1 MKNLCFLLAL
11 LPLVFGCGPHEQSA
25 TSPDFLV
32 IDDNISNR
40 KINAFAEDKFGY
52 IWIATHRGLNR
63 YNGFDFHQ
71 YYNTADSLSLIDNQV
86 ICLLADSHNM
96 LWAGT
101 VNGVSHLTHGGYFVN
116 VPLASEN
123 RYITQIIE
131 TSSGD
136 VLVNNGLALER
147 YDRDEGVF
155 RPFITFAPENFAS
168 RCWEDRSGRIWA
180 VSPQNLTAYDTS
192 KMRSVNSVAVEGPY
206 IFSSFMQR
214 NGVLWLLGSNGS
226 GGGGIRLFD
235 TRRDS
240 FVETPAVLRGD
251 GRLRGQTVKAVYEY
265 SETMLMLYTSGRQ
278 CFLYNTLSGELVG
291 QDDSGFPF
299 TAPDADVTAMFT
311 DSGQN
316 LWIGSSDQSFQ
327 VVYNYKRQFNDNAL
341 LSKYFDGRSVISLAS
356 DKAGN
361 LWTLTS
367 LDGLHRI
374 EHGTRQVHR
383 VEVPGARP
391 ERRMLEC
398 FIDSR
403 DNFWITFAD
412 GHLVKYRYAGGGEEA
427 GRLVQEAD
435 HNLYTGIFCVT
446 EDAYG
451 NIWAGAFGSSV
462 GVLAGGATGAGAKE
476 FSPIEIV
483 PPGHT
488 FTPIMIPLR
497 SGKVLAAS
505 WGWGFSVIDPADMSM
520 ERINMW
526 GEVAR
531 SSFIPTA
538 LFEASDGTIWCGT
551 IGNGL
556 FTVNLQDRSVSHREG
571 VQCNDISSIAE
582 DALGNLWI
590 GTLDGLFKYD
600 NTVDRF
606 FAYYGNDGIGGD
618 QFNENCA
625 IRSADN
631 TMVFGATHGITFFNP
646 IDIMPRRT
654 ARIVFEDLRINN
666 AIQQAYKSDAIGSHM
681 ALKPEVTLR
690 HSRNNFSISY
700 VAMDF
705 GEFPRDNYNYM
716 LEGFDG
722 SWIDARH
729 NRQAFYSNLPP
740 GRYDFRVRVINNSD
754 MGVVAEDSI
763 SVRVKPSP
771 WLSPVMVLGGY
782 PLLFLLLVGT
792 LVWLWMMV
800 LRNRRIAEL
809 AVIEKENEL
818 RTNSMN
824 MSFFSNI
831 SHEFRTPL
839 TMISG
844 PVELLAADPGL
855 DREKRDL
862 LAIVQ
867 RNAHRMLRLVN
878 QLMDFNKLENDTLRL
893 KVRSADV
900 IAEVRRVVS
909 TFLFTAKEKRI
920 SLTSSGL
927 EDSFVMLLDEDK
939 LEKILYNLLSN
950 AVKFTPPDGKIA
962 VSMDVLGRT
971 DVAGFELPGEA
982 KSYVR
987 IDVADTGIGI
997 PEQHLEDVFKRY
1009 YQVENQ
1015 DKGPQWGTGIGL
1027 YYARRLAELHH
1038 GQIKAFV
1045 REEGGTVLSLL
1056 LPVDVAVYAEDRSRS
1071 DEQKPV
1077 AAPEPVVEVGA
1088 TGVAEQGVSDAAAGA
1103 GPRDDMRT
1111 ILVVED
1117 DTEVS
1122 HFLKSML
1129 SPYYNVVNRFDGASA
1144 LESIEEVDP
1153 DLILS
1158 DVLMPG
1164 SDGYE
1169 LCLAVKSNIAMS
1181 HIPVVLLTAKSTV
1194 ADQVAGLDAGADA
1207 YVVKPFDPSYLL
1219 ALVKSLLSN
1228 RDKLRNILSQT
1239 TRTDK
1244 IDEQMLSPHDKEF
1257 MDSLYALM
1265 EKELSN
1271 PELNVTQMTKSLKIS
1286 RTKFYY
1292 KVKGLTGENPN
1303 VFFRTYKLNRA
1314 AELLKSGK
1322 HNISEVADITGFS
1335 TLSHFSV
1342 SFKKQFGVT
1351 PSEFLHG

>member
-1 MKNLCFLLAL
+1 MKNFCLVSLAL
-11 LPLVFGCGPHEQSA
+11 SALSLAFCVVGCRPHDQGA
-25 TSPDFLV
+25 ASPDFLV
-32 IDDNISNR
+32 IDDDISNQ

-71 YYNTADSLSLIDNQV
+71 YYNTEDSLSLIDNQV
-86 ICLLADSHNM
+86 ICLLVDSHNM

-116 VPLASEN
+116 VPLVSDS
-123 RYITQIIE
+123 RYITQILE
-131 TSSGD
+131 TSAGD
-136 VLVNNGLALER
+136 VLVNNGMVLER
-147 YDRDEGVF
+147 YDREAEVF
-155 RPFITFAPENFAS
+155 RPFITFAPENLAS

-180 VSPQNLTAYDTS
+180 VSPQNLTAYDTER
-192 KMRSVNSVAVEGPY
+192 MRSVNSVAVADSY

-214 NGVLWLLGSNGS
+214 NGVLWLLGA
-226 GGGGIRLFD
+226 GGGDSGVIRLFD
-235 TRRDS
+235 TRRDT
-240 FVETPAVLRGD
+240 FVETPAVLMSD
-251 GRLRGQTVKAVYEY
+251 ARLRGQTVKAIYEY
-265 SETMLMLYTSGRQ
+265 SETMLILYTSGRQ
-278 CFLYNTLSGELVG
+278 FFIYNTLSGELVG
-291 QDDSGFPF
+291 QNDSGFPF
-299 TAPDADVTAMFT
+299 PAPDTDVTAMFT

-316 LWIGSSDQSFQ
+316 LWIGSSDQGFS
-327 VVYNYKRQFNDNAL
+327 VVYSYKRQFNDNAL
-341 LSKYFDGRSVISLAS
+341 LAKYFDSRSVISLAS

-361 LWTLTS
+361 IWALTS
-367 LDGLHRI
+367 LDGLHI
-374 EHGTRQVHR
+374 IDGETRHARR
-383 VEVPGARP
+383 VEVPGEAP
-391 ERRMLEC
+391 KRRMLEC

-403 DNFWITFAD
+403 DNFWITFTD
-412 GHLVKYRYAGGGEEA
+412 GHLAQCRYVGGGSGG

-435 HNLYTGIFCVT
+435 HNLYTGLFCVT

-462 GVLAGGATGAGAKE
+462 GVLVGGATGAGAKE
-476 FSPIEIV
+476 FRPIEIV
-483 PPGHT
+483 PPGYT

-505 WGWGFSVIDPADMSM
+505 WGWGFSVIDPTDMSM

-526 GEVAR
+526 GEVKR

-556 FTVNLQDRSVSHREG
+556 FTVNLQEMSVTHREG
-571 VQCNDISSIAE
+571 VQCNDISGIAE

-590 GTLDGLFKYD
+590 STLDGLFKYD

-606 FAYYGNDGIGGD
+606 FAYYDSDGIGGD

-625 IRSADN
+625 IRSKGN
-631 TMVFGATHGITFFNP
+631 MMVFGGTHGITFFNP
-646 IDIMPRRT
+646 IDIMPRRS
-654 ARIVFEDLRINN
+654 ARIVFEDLMINN

-681 ALKPEVTLR
+681 ALKPDITLR

-722 SWIDARH
+722 RWIDARH
-729 NRQAFYSNLPP
+729 SRQAFYSNLPP
-740 GRYDFRVRVINNSD
+740 GRYNFKVRVINNSD

-771 WLSPVMVLGGY
+771 WLSGVMVFGVY
-782 PLLFLLLVGT
+782 PLLFLLLAGS

-818 RTNSMN
+818 RTNAMN

-844 PVELLAADPGL
+844 PVELLAGDPGL

-893 KVRSADV
+893 KVRSADI
-900 IAEVRRVVS
+900 IAEARRVVG

-962 VSMDVLGRT
+962 VSLDVVGRA
-971 DVAGFELPGEA
+971 DVAEFGLPDGAAGASGSAGAVAA
-982 KSYVR
+982 KSFVR
-987 IDVADTGIGI
+987 IDVADTGVGI

-1015 DKGPQWGTGIGL
+1015 DKGPSWGTGIGL
-1027 YYARRLAELHH
+1027 YYARRMAELHH
-1038 GQIKAFV
+1038 GFLKAFV
-1045 REEGGTVLSLL
+1045 REEGGTLLSLL
-1056 LPVDVAVYAEDRSRS
+1056 LPVDVAVYAEDRRRS

-1077 AAPEPVVEVGA
+1077 ALPAPEPV
-1088 TGVAEQGVSDAAAGA
+1088 TAEGGGRRTLRQAPGRGTICERSWSWRTT
-1103 GPRDDMRT
+1103 PRCRT
-1111 ILVVED
+1111 
-1117 DTEVS
+1117 S
-1122 HFLKSML
+1122 
-1129 SPYYNVVNRFDGASA
+1129 
-1144 LESIEEVDP
+1144 
-1153 DLILS
+1153 
-1158 DVLMPG
+1158 
-1164 SDGYE
+1164 
-1169 LCLAVKSNIAMS
+1169 
-1181 HIPVVLLTAKSTV
+1181 
-1194 ADQVAGLDAGADA
+1194 
-1207 YVVKPFDPSYLL
+1207 
-1219 ALVKSLLSN
+1219 
-1228 RDKLRNILSQT
+1228 
-1239 TRTDK
+1239 
-1244 IDEQMLSPHDKEF
+1244 
-1257 MDSLYALM
+1257 
-1265 EKELSN
+1265 
-1271 PELNVTQMTKSLKIS
+1271 
-1286 RTKFYY
+1286 
-1292 KVKGLTGENPN
+1292 
-1303 VFFRTYKLNRA
+1303 
-1314 AELLKSGK
+1314 
-1322 HNISEVADITGFS
+1322 
-1335 TLSHFSV
+1335 
-1342 SFKKQFGVT
+1342 
-1351 PSEFLHG
+1351 